1 MYAAFNKFIFSNDV
15 RIIGKLLQRFMFFQK
30 IRDVPGDIVEL
41 GVFKGSGIASWS
53 KFIELTGTYSNRK
66 VIGLDLFDAENKVMD
81 EFENGDKMQIVYD
94 RVYPT
99 DLTIEKVESN
109 LKVMNIAINRHIL
122 IKGDVIHTTNQTA
135 SINF

>member
-1 MYAAFNKFIFSNDV
+1 VYAAFNKFIFSNDV